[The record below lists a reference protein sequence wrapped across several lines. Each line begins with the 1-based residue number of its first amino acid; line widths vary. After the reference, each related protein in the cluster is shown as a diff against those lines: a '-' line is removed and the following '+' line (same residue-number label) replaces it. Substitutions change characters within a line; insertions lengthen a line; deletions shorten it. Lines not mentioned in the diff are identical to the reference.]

1 MRKICISLSKGGVAK
16 STSAVSIAHGL
27 AMAGKRTLL
36 IDSDDQGQDSY
47 LLGVNPK
54 HGLAD
59 VLNEEVA
66 PMEAAHEA
74 RPNLFILAGG
84 KALSG
89 VKRSI
94 GRKDFGA
101 EKVLSEALSSI
112 ESKFDFVL
120 IDTAPSWDT
129 LTINALFYCT
139 EILVPVSLEALSLNS
154 LAEFT
159 KRLEDVRKHNP
170 NIKHRYLLPTFSDGR
185 VKKTKEILA
194 ILEKY
199 YKPILCDPVRYC
211 SRISEASG
219 FGQTIFEY
227 APRSTGAIDYKSTVK
242 KVMES

>member
-16 STSAVSIAHGL
+16 STSAVSLAHGL
-27 AMAGKRTLL
+27 AMAGKKVLL

-47 LLGVNPK
+47 LLGVSPK

-59 VLNEEVA
+59 VLNEEVS
-66 PMEAAHEA
+66 PLEAVHEA

-101 EKVLSEALSSI
+101 EKTLSDALSPI
-112 ESKFDFVL
+112 EGKFDYVL
-120 IDTAPSWDT
+120 IDTSPAWDT
-129 LTINALFYCT
+129 LTINALIYCT
-139 EILVPVSLEALSLNS
+139 EVLVPVSLEVLSLNS
-154 LAEFT
+154 LAEFSQ
-159 KRLEDVRKHNP
+159 RLEGVKKHNKKL
-170 NIKHRYLLPTFSDGR
+170 KHTYLLPTFADGR
-185 VKKTKEILA
+185 VKKSKEILTL
-194 ILEKY
+194 LEKH
-199 YKPILCDPVRYC
+199 YKPILCSPIRYC

-227 APRSTGAIDYKSTVK
+227 APKSTGAQDYKTMVE
-242 KVMES
+242 KVMA